1 MAATAFSFF
10 DTAIGVCGIAW
21 NERGVNVLQLP
32 EASAALCRAR
42 MRGRHPQ
49 ARETSVPP
57 APIGRAIDAIQR
69 LLPGEKVDLRF
80 IELDM
85 SAQPAFHRRV
95 YEAAREI
102 PPGKVETY
110 GELAVRLGEPG
121 EARAVGQALGRNPYA
136 VIVPCHRVLATGGR
150 LGGFSAPGGVATK
163 ERLLAIERPT
173 SVTAP
178 LF

>member
-1 MAATAFSFF
+1 MSATAFAFF
-10 DTAIGVCGIAW
+10 DTSIGTCGIAW
-21 NERGVNVLQLP
+21 SERGVTVLQLP

-42 MRGRHPQ
+42 MRRRQAQ
-49 ARETSVPP
+49 ARETSTPP
-57 APIGRAIDAIQR
+57 PPIAQAIDAIQR
-69 LLPGEKVDLRF
+69 LLRGEKVDLRF
-80 IELDM
+80 VALDM
-85 SAQPAFHRRV
+85 TAQPEFHRRV
-95 YEAAREI
+95 YEAARAI

-110 GELAVRLGEPG
+110 GELATRLGEPG

-163 ERLLAIERPT
+163 GRLLAIERPT
-173 SVTAP
+173 GVTTP